1 MYFFLLKSVFFLVLC
16 ELLNLSK
23 PCSCGVQSP
32 TYLNVSLQPDVLVE
46 ARTLACRRHQQR

>member
-32 TYLNVSLQPDVLVE
+32 TYLNVNLQPKHELWHVVD
-46 ARTLACRRHQQR
+46 TNNGDGN